1 MGRRVVVGGRMVG
14 VGGGEHRVWVEG
26 HGMQRVLLQVR
37 GNNFLLW
44 ELELELEMEYGML
57 AVCRMEH
64 LEQGGSRWELVVCM
78 LEQVGVPGWWSHG

>member
-26 HGMQRVLLQVR
+26 HGRQRVLLQVR

-44 ELELELEMEYGML
+44 ELELELELELEHGML
-57 AVCRMEH
+57 TVCRM
-64 LEQGGSRWELVVCM
+64 EQGGSRWELVVCM
-78 LEQVGVPGWWSHG
+78 LEQVGVLGRWSHG